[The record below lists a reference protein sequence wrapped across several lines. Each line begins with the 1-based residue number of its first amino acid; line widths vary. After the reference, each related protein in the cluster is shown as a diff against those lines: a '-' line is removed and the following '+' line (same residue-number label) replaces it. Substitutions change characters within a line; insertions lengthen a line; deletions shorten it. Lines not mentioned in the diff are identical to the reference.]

1 MNESQFTRSIM
12 KKLPSEIYK
21 WKIMN
26 QMQNGVPDCYFSGPA
41 GDLWLEVK
49 YIKAPKRSTTLI
61 KPGLSPLQLKWL
73 TERKQEKR
81 NVALLIGSN
90 IGCAIRIQ
98 FFEVSLVPQ
107 SLKLT
112 KQEVVEW
119 IIRQTLG

>member
-61 KPGLSPLQLKWL
+61 KPELSPLQLKWL